1 MQFVGIIEKQDSSQ
15 KGTLSHSLRT
25 NEMHIAVHPDFG
37 IRNMRTIQEYDF
49 IQVSHRLY
57 PPIS

>member
-1 MQFVGIIEKQDSSQ
+1 MLVIPLIEKQDGPQ

>member
-1 MQFVGIIEKQDSSQ
+1 MYGKYAPED
-15 KGTLSHSLRT
+15 
-25 NEMHIAVHPDFG
+25 
-37 IRNMRTIQEYDF
+37 MRTIQEYDF